1 MSDEKYKNGKIY
13 TLRCY
18 KTEDNK
24 FIDVSN
30 YIYVGSTC
38 NPLYKRF
45 YIHKQAALDSN
56 KYKSK
61 LYETMRETF
70 FNYNYIWKIELYENF
85 PCSSRNELLKR
96 EGEIIRLLKPFLNS
110 NIAGRKEK
118 TGEGKQVDKI
128 KTKERIKNKLEIDED
143 IKNVF
148 EEIKNKIGFEKN
160 LIVERKEINDL
171 NKNLQDKRD
180 DIYKKLNL
188 RCRVKT
194 NLNFKTT
201 LDLINLLYKF
211 HNKKIIG
218 NKETYN
224 KKFKTYNN
232 YIIVDIEQNL

>member
-45 YIHKQAALDSN
+45 YMHKQAAFDSN

-85 PCSSRNELLKR
+85 PCSSRN
-96 EGEIIRLLKPFLNS
+96 
-110 NIAGRKEK
+110 
-118 TGEGKQVDKI
+118 
-128 KTKERIKNKLEIDED
+128 
-143 IKNVF
+143 
-148 EEIKNKIGFEKN
+148 
-160 LIVERKEINDL
+160 
-171 NKNLQDKRD
+171 
-180 DIYKKLNL
+180 
-188 RCRVKT
+188 
-194 NLNFKTT
+194 
-201 LDLINLLYKF
+201 
-211 HNKKIIG
+211 
-218 NKETYN
+218 
-224 KKFKTYNN
+224 
-232 YIIVDIEQNL
+232 

>member
-160 LIVERKEINDL
+160 LIVERKEIM
-171 NKNLQDKRD
+171 
-180 DIYKKLNL
+180 I
-188 RCRVKT
+188 
-194 NLNFKTT
+194 
-201 LDLINLLYKF
+201 
-211 HNKKIIG
+211 
-218 NKETYN
+218 
-224 KKFKTYNN
+224 
-232 YIIVDIEQNL
+232 